1 MRYFYPFLLWL
12 FVPCLLHAQ
21 ASAYLQEGKFP
32 MRPGTLISTNLVS
45 LMEPDGGFSLA
56 LERRL
61 SLRWA
66 MVVEGTLI
74 TYSTG
79 SMPTPFAAFRI
90 RPEVRRYFKGRVGKY
105 KGFIGLELLYKQ
117 VSNDEE
123 MLPVHPGIPGQEQPA
138 PVRYTR
144 ERRSAGAAMKVGMQ
158 LYFDRQKR
166 VLFEMYAGLGLKYR
180 WVDDGGV
187 VTGGV
192 QQIRRGD
199 FFAYNDDFRS
209 GIRPN
214 VPMGVKVGLRLGK

>member
-1 MRYFYPFLLWL
+1 MRYFYPLLFLL
-12 FVPCLLHAQ
+12 FVPCLLQAQ
-21 ASAYLQEGKFP
+21 ASAYLQDGKFP
-32 MRPGTLISTNLVS
+32 MRAGTLISTNLVS
-45 LMEPDGGFSLA
+45 LMEPDGGFSIA
-56 LERRL
+56 VERRM

-90 RPEVRRYFKGRVGKY
+90 RPEVRHYFKGRVGKY
-105 KGFIGLELLYKQ
+105 KGFVGLELLYKQ

-123 MLPVHPGIPGQEQPA
+123 ALSAHPGLPGQELPV

-180 WVDDGGV
+180 WLDDGGV
-187 VTGGV
+187 VIGGL
-192 QQIRRGD
+192 QQVKRGD
-199 FFAYNDDFRS
+199 FFAYNNDYKS

-214 VPMGVKVGLRLGK
+214 VPIGVKVGVRLGK